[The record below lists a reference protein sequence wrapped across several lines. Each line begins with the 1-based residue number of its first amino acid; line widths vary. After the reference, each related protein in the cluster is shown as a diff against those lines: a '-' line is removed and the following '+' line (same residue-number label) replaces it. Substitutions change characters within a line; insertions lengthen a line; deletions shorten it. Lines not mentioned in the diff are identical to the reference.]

1 MVSALRWLQSSWE
14 DKTVTK
20 EMIRK
25 KNNEGEMHL
34 DINAF
39 EYSCLA
45 LGLPLVNAEM
55 HKGHDLGPHGT
66 TKERSVNK

>member
-1 MVSALRWLQSSWE
+1 
-14 DKTVTK
+14 
-20 EMIRK
+20 MIRK
-25 KNNEGEMHL
+25 KNNAGEMHL